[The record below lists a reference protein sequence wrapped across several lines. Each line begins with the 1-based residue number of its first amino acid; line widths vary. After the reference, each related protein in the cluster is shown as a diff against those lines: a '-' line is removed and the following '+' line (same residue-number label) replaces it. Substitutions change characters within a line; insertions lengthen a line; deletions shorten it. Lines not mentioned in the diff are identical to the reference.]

1 VWETIVP
8 ETGLDSAPGLVRAT
22 TPGAGVLPGVVARSE
37 ALLRCADPGHVE
49 AATSVLDH
57 IARAS
62 SSNATATRRLVGS
75 SAASS

>member
-1 VWETIVP
+1 MTEHLAT
-8 ETGLDSAPGLVRAT
+8 VRA
-22 TPGAGVLPGVVARSE
+22 
-37 ALLRCADPGHVE
+37 LLLCADPGQVE

-62 SSNATATRRLVGS
+62 SSNATATRRFAGS